1 MIYLDS
7 NENLYNPYNNL
18 KNEFLESLK
27 NIELFRYP
35 DNSYYG
41 IRTAYANYIK
51 LTKDNVI
58 AGNGSDDMLGFI
70 ISTYIEKD
78 NIVLTFDPD
87 FSMYDYYVCKNQGIL
102 KKYRI
107 DSDNFKVNDFI
118 GYAKKI
124 RPKLIIFSNPNN
136 PTGMGIKCEGI
147 KKILK
152 ELSTTRVVVDEAYM
166 EFFCE
171 SVVGFVEEFENLI
184 VTRTLSKAFSLASI
198 RTGFLI
204 SNIEEI
210 KKLLAQKV
218 PFNVNTISCEI
229 AKIALNNSYL
239 MEESVQNIK
248 QNRSVL
254 FDFLKQYEKNKN
266 IKFYESCANYIYACG
281 KDAKFINY
289 ILLKSRIKIRV
300 FSDERIRITVGD
312 EEAVKNIMNILGE
325 V

>member
-18 KNEFLESLK
+18 KNEFLDSLK

-35 DNSYYG
+35 DNSYYE
-41 IRTAYANYIK
+41 IRGAYAKYIK

-87 FSMYDYYVCKNQGIL
+87 FSMYDYYVSKNQGIL
-102 KKYRI
+102 KKYHI
-107 DSDNFKVNDFI
+107 DSEKFSINDFVA
-118 GYAKKI
+118 YAKKI
-124 RPKLIIFSNPNN
+124 KPKLIIFSNPNN
-136 PTGMGIKCEGI
+136 PTGMGIKCEDI
-147 KKILK
+147 KKISK
-152 ELSTTRVVVDEAYM
+152 ELSTTKIVVDEAYM
-166 EFFCE
+166 EFFGE
-171 SVVGFVEEFENLI
+171 SVVDNVEQFKNLI

-204 SNIEEI
+204 SNTEEI

-229 AKIALNNSYL
+229 AKIALSNSYL

-254 FDFLKQYEKNKN
+254 FNFLKQYEKNKN